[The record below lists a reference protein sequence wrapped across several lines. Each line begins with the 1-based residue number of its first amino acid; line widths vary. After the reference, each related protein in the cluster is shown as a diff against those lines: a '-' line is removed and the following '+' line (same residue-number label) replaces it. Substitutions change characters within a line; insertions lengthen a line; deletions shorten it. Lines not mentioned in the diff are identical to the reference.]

1 MFNVKIGN
9 KKPLVL
15 VSADDGKIRNE
26 ARAALEKSDYAVALA
41 AHGSE
46 TVECFGRLRPDLVL
60 LDVAMPELEGFETC
74 RELRRERPDDATPI
88 VIVTHSLDEASIDR
102 AYEVGA
108 TDFIAKPVNWLLLS
122 HRLRSLLRASHAIA
136 NLRENQT
143 SLANAQ
149 RIARLGSWE
158 WDTETNQMQ
167 WSDEVYRIFGLVPDD
182 KPQTYDSFWNA
193 VHPEDRD
200 SARDRVEE
208 GLRKSKHFAVEHRL
222 QRPDGSERFVE
233 QQGELV
239 RDDRRRAGT
248 WVCGTVQDVTEQR
261 YSQEQ
266 IRYLAN
272 YDSLTGLANRRL
284 FKERLARAIEQA
296 RKRNFLVAL
305 LYMDLD
311 RFKRIN
317 DTLGH
322 SAGDELLRSVAERLS
337 DQVRSGGDL
346 VGRVAVPEAEPAVSR
361 LGGDEFTILLSSISQ
376 PEDAAEVARRILDSL
391 PSPVSIDGHKV
402 STTGSIGIA
411 IYPLDGEDVE
421 TLVKHADT
429 AMYHAKNRGLNS
441 FAFFDSTMNAAVLR
455 KLMLE
460 SRLRDAVDRNELRL
474 EYQPRVDM
482 RTGKVIGMEALLRWQ
497 HPELGTVSPREF
509 IPLCEESGL
518 IVPIGEWALRAACRQ
533 NAEWHAQGYE
543 PLVVSVNVSARQIAL
558 KDLRETVSSALQV
571 TGFDPHCLEIE
582 ITESMALQDDE
593 ETASVLREVRSMGV
607 RIALDDFGAGY
618 SSLRYFTR
626 LPLDTLKLDR
636 CLVRDLGSDPAAAS
650 VASAVIAMA
659 HSLGLQAVAEGV
671 DAEEQATILRD
682 CDCDEMQGFLF
693 SGAVSAEDFVRFLR
707 RASDGDDG

>member
-1 MFNVKIGN
+1 MFDAQTGN

-15 VSADDGKIRNE
+15 VSADDGTIRNE
-26 ARAALEKSDYAVALA
+26 ARAALEKSGYAVAMA
-41 AHGSE
+41 AHGAE
-46 TVECFGRLRPDLVL
+46 TLERFGSLHPDLVL
-60 LDVAMPELEGFETC
+60 LDVAMPELEGFSTC
-74 RELRRERPDDATPI
+74 RELRSEHPDDPTPI
-88 VIVTHSLDEASIDR
+88 VIVTRCADEASIDR

-122 HRLRSLLRASHAIA
+122 HRVRSLLRASHAIS
-136 NLRENQT
+136 NLRQNQM

-158 WDTETNQMQ
+158 WDTESNQMQ
-167 WSDEVYRIFGLVPDD
+167 WSDEVYRIFGMVPDE

-200 SARDRVEE
+200 SARERVEKS
-208 GLRKSKHFAVEHRL
+208 LRKSMQFVVEHRL
-222 QRPDGSERFVE
+222 RRPDGSERCVE
-233 QQGELV
+233 QQGELI

-248 WVCGTVQDVTEQR
+248 WVCGTIQDVTEQR

-284 FKERLARAIEQA
+284 FKERLARTIEQA
-296 RKRNFLVAL
+296 CKRNFLVAL

-322 SAGDELLRSVAERLS
+322 NAGDELLRSVAERIS
-337 DQVRSGGDL
+337 EQVRSGGDL
-346 VGRVAVPEAEPAVSR
+346 VGRAAVPEAEPAVSR
-361 LGGDEFTILLSSISQ
+361 LGGDEFTILLSMISQ

-411 IYPLDGEDVE
+411 IYPMDGEDVE

-441 FAFFDSTMNAAVLR
+441 FAFFDSSMNAAVLR

-460 SRLRDAVDRNELRL
+460 SRLREAVERNELRL
-474 EYQPRVDM
+474 HYQPRVDM
-482 RTGKVIGMEALLRWQ
+482 RTGKVTGMEALLRWE
-497 HPELGTVSPREF
+497 HPELGMISPREF
-509 IPLCEESGL
+509 IPLSEESGL
-518 IVPIGEWALRAACRQ
+518 IVSIGDWAMRTACKQ
-533 NAEWHAQGYE
+533 NAEWYAQGYE
-543 PLVVSVNVSARQIAL
+543 RLLVSVNVSARQIAL
-558 KDLRETVSSALQV
+558 HDLRETVSSALQE
-571 TGFDPHCLEIE
+571 TGFDPDYLEIE
-582 ITESMALQDDE
+582 ITESTTLQDDE
-593 ETASVLREVRSMGV
+593 ETAIVLRDIRSMGV

-626 LPLDTLKLDR
+626 LPLDTLKLDL
-636 CLVRDLGSDPAAAS
+636 CLVRDLGSDPAAANL
-650 VASAVIAMA
+650 AGAVIAMA
-659 HSLGLQAVAEGV
+659 HSLGLRAVAEGV
-671 DAEEQATILRD
+671 DSEEKASILRAR
-682 CDCDEMQGFLF
+682 DCDEMQGFLF
-693 SGAVSAEDFVRFLR
+693 SAAVPAEDFVRFLR
-707 RASDGDDG
+707 RASDSEDR